1 MSLGAL
7 PDLEYRRGEY
17 LISTDPARLD
27 LDVIH
32 GFLTNCYWAK
42 GIPREVVARS
52 IQHSLCFG
60 VYDDSIGSPRP
71 AKEARPFGKLRAGH
85 GAPQVGFARV
95 VSDFATVAYLGDVF
109 ILESHRG
116 RGLSKWLMECIM
128 QHPALQGLRR
138 WILLTRDA
146 HGLYAQFGFTPVK
159 APERYME
166 LHRPEIY
173 EMSSYEIRKTT

>member
-1 MSLGAL
+1 MKTETI
-7 PDLEYRRGEY
+7 EYQRGEY
-17 LISTDPARLD
+17 LISTDLARLD

-52 IQHSLCFG
+52 VEHSLCFG
-60 VYDDSIGSPRP
+60 VYDGS
-71 AKEARPFGKLRAGH
+71 
-85 GAPQVGFARV
+85 GAQVGFARV
-95 VSDFATVAYLGDVF
+95 ITDFATIAYLGDVF

-116 RGLSKWLMECIM
+116 RGLGKWLMECIV

-146 HGLYAQFGFTPVK
+146 HGLYAQFGFTPLK
-159 APERYME
+159 APDRYME
-166 LHRPEIY
+166 LHNPKV
-173 EMSSYEIRKTT
+173 YEIQE

>member
-1 MSLGAL
+1 MLDSEAVM
-7 PDLEYRRGEY
+7 EYRRGDF
-17 LISTDPARLD
+17 LISTSRERLD

-52 IQHSLCFG
+52 IEHSLCFG
-60 VYDDSIGSPRP
+60 IYEGS
-71 AKEARPFGKLRAGH
+71 
-85 GAPQVGFARV
+85 GAQVGFARV

-109 ILESHRG
+109 VLESHRG
-116 RGLSKWLMECIM
+116 RGLSKWLMQCIV
-128 QHPALQGLRR
+128 QHPALQHLRR

-146 HGLYAQFGFTPVK
+146 HGLYSQFGFTAVQ

-166 LHRPEIY
+166 LHRADVY
-173 EMSSYEIRKTT
+173 EVP

>member
-1 MSLGAL
+1 MKTMVSATSQV
-7 PDLEYRRGEY
+7 EEIIERRHGQF
-17 LISTDPARLD
+17 LVSTDRSRLD

-32 GFLTNCYWAK
+32 TFLTHSYWAK

-52 IQHSLCFG
+52 VEHSLCFG
-60 VYDDSIGSPRP
+60 VYDLAEKKSSLLS
-71 AKEARPFGKLRAGH
+71 KAGRN

-109 ILESHRG
+109 VLESHRG
-116 RGLSKWLMECIM
+116 RGLGKLLMECIT

-146 HGLYAQFGFTPVK
+146 HGLYSQYGFTPLK

-166 LHRPEIY
+166 LHRPNVY
-173 EMSSYEIRKTT
+173 ETQETL